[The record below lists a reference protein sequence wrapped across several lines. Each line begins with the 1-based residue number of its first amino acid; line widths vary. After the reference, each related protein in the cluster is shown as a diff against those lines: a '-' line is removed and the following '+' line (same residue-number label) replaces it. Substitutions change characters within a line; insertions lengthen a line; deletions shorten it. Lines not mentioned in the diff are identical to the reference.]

1 VKIEL
6 TSKHSPNRDD
16 ERARIL
22 AAHGWITEEKYVASL
37 TCCRR
42 VLLTHPPPPPSVFSR
57 ELYFGRLHR
66 MDLEDQYILQRAEAL
81 DFTSI
86 YRVCG
91 EIAVSRSIGMLLV
104 TLAILK
110 LLLSCLLG
118 DIPYKGYTPGKVV
131 NEPFVW
137 PHDHNQ
143 VSLSSLS

>member
-1 VKIEL
+1 
-6 TSKHSPNRDD
+6 
-16 ERARIL
+16 
-22 AAHGWITEEKYVASL
+22 
-37 TCCRR
+37 
-42 VLLTHPPPPPSVFSR
+42 
-57 ELYFGRLHR
+57 

-81 DFTSI
+81 DFTCI